1 MKKWVHPIPKL
12 GPFFLSILQV
22 RDMIE
27 INLISNS
34 CIFSWVLV
42 QWWIFLKPQKLGNV
56 LYILNGKQ
64 VEKFKFRTF
73 PVCTD
78 NQLILLVTG
87 SILTG
92 AFLSILRL
100 VHFWWRGFQVSVILK
115 GWNGCKMNE
124 ISRILEFKGWEY
136 EVVYARNLNKSSKP
150 QKGEVKKCIR

>member
-1 MKKWVHPIPKL
+1 MPGTDWFKYLIISGRKWTYQNTDATWKTWTWVWKIVDMKKWVHPIPKL

-100 VHFWWRGFQVSVILK
+100 PRRV
-115 GWNGCKMNE
+115 
-124 ISRILEFKGWEY
+124 FKC
-136 EVVYARNLNKSSKP
+136 R
-150 QKGEVKKCIR
+150 